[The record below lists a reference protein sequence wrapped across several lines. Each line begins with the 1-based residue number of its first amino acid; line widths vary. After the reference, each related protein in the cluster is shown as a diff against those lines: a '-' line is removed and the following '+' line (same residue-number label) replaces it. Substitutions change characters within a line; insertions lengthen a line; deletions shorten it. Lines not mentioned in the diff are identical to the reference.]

1 MAMFPI
7 AGEVSDALAR
17 IDAGATPTSLE
28 SETLEFKS
36 DHGDP
41 KKTLGDLVNAATC
54 LANGQ
59 GGTLIVGVENAV
71 AGPDAFTGTSAD
83 LLEVRRYI
91 FDTARPG
98 LTVSVAEHMHLDSR
112 LLVIGVP
119 LSATVHGVGGKVT
132 RRVGRSCLPLAPDQV
147 AALHAEREGRDPS
160 DALSGRSVG
169 EIDPVAVGLVRRYL
183 RQLSGDRVRWAELS
197 GPQLCQTMGVATSDG
212 ELRVAGEQL
221 FCASDEEIVSYQH
234 RRSAGSPPD
243 TSHRF
248 NPPLIV
254 AFNGTLEHITARNR
268 WDPLLRPDGQQ
279 LELRHYPEDAVRE
292 ALANAFVHRRLD
304 LTDPI
309 HVEHFDDSLSITSM
323 GPLVTGVT
331 AENILTTPSR
341 PRNRLLARAFRSLGL
356 IEELGTGIARMYR
369 SMLYLGKE
377 PPLFVCT
384 TNSVKVSL
392 MGGPAEMA
400 FARFIP
406 SLDDTSRNDV
416 EVLLVLRHLCNNSS
430 ASPSELAP
438 VLQRSPAEAMHT
450 LERMT
455 AARSPLI
462 EPASGSAS
470 GTRVRYRL
478 SKGAIA
484 GLTTAVTYRR
494 HSSSE
499 IERAVLAYLVE
510 HGRITNRVVRTLFGV
525 GTPRA
530 SVILRDLVSTGLLER
545 TSEATRGP
553 AVEYGPGPLL
563 PF

>member
-17 IDAGATPTSLE
+17 IGAGETPTSLE

-59 GGTLIVGVENAV
+59 GGTLVVGVENAV

-91 FDTARPG
+91 FDTANPG
-98 LTVSVAEHMHLDSR
+98 LTVSVAEHIHLDSR

-119 LSATVHGVGGKVT
+119 LSATVHAVAGKVT

-183 RQLSGDRVRWAELS
+183 RQLTGDRVRWAELS
-197 GPQLCQTMGVATSDG
+197 GPDLCQTMGVATSDG

-221 FCASDEEIVSYQH
+221 FCASDEEIVTYQH
-234 RRSAGSPPD
+234 RNSAGSPPD

-279 LELRHYPEDAVRE
+279 LELRRYPEDAVRE

-377 PPLFVCT
+377 PPLFACT
-384 TNSVKVSL
+384 TNAVKVSL
-392 MGGPAEMA
+392 VGGPAEMA
-400 FARFIP
+400 FARFVS
-406 SLDDTSRNDV
+406 SLDDLSRNDV
-416 EVLLVLRHLCNNSS
+416 EVLLVLRHLCTNSS

-438 VLQRSPAEAMHT
+438 VLQRSPAEARHT
-450 LERMT
+450 LERM
-455 AARSPLI
+455 AAASSPLI
-462 EPASGSAS
+462 EPASGPA
-470 GTRVRYRL
+470 GGARARYRL

-484 GLTTAVTYRR
+484 GLTTAVTSRR
-494 HSSSE
+494 HSSIE

-510 HGRITNRVVRTLFGV
+510 HGRITNQVVRALFGV

-530 SVILRDLVSTGLLER
+530 SVILRDLVNTGLLER
-545 TSEATRGP
+545 TSEAKRGP